1 MVKSSLYTG
10 LQGLFRTDRVSN
22 HYLGR
27 GWEGKQGRLLSMKGK
42 LGVYAVHT
50 LISSMLWSFSVV
62 RNAVVLLC
70 RTISNACYS
79 MDRQLLNMSLLNT
92 ILSRIIC
99 VTPGRSPVI
108 TQDLFSCGTAVLS
121 IIYLQ
126 RSPSDARN
134 EQRLLQKVT
143 LKTTYYNQIQIA
155 AGDFDNLLYH
165 SFQRSQF

>member
-22 HYLGR
+22 RYLGR

-42 LGVYAVHT
+42 LRVYAVDT
-50 LISSMLWSFSVV
+50 LISSMLWSFSIV

-79 MDRQLLNMSLLNT
+79 MDRQLLNMSLLNR

-126 RSPSDARN
+126 HSPSDARN

-143 LKTTYYNQIQIA
+143 LKTTYYNQIQIV